1 MSTPKK
7 SMQPREPKAKPK
19 RKPKPD
25 VTSGA
30 RNQDRTELR
39 ITGYGGQGVILS
51 AYILGKAASIYGGLH
66 ATMTQS
72 FGPEAR
78 GSACSAQMVISPK
91 RVLYPYVR
99 TPGIMVA
106 MSQGGYDKHISNL
119 RTGGIL
125 VVEQDLVKQG
135 DSARTDVDI
144 FSVPAT
150 RIAEDIIGRRI
161 TLNIVMLGF
170 MTGATDL
177 VTKDAMEE
185 AVRTS
190 VPRGTDVVN
199 LRAFKEGYDYYQQ
212 HYAKAGRK

>member
-1 MSTPKK
+1 MSAPKK
-7 SMQPREPKAKPK
+7 KPTKPTRAKKA
-19 RKPKPD
+19 
-25 VTSGA
+25 SGSA
-30 RNQDRTELR
+30 NSDRQELR

-51 AYILGKAASIYGGLH
+51 AYVLGKAASIYGGLH

-99 TPGIMVA
+99 TPDVMVA
-106 MSQGGYDKHISNL
+106 MSQGGYDKHIDNL
-119 RTGGIL
+119 KKGGTLI
-125 VVEQDLVKQG
+125 VEQDLVKMG
-135 DSARTDVDI
+135 DSARKDVKT

-150 RIAEDIIGRRI
+150 RIAEDVIGRRI

-177 VTKDAMEE
+177 VSKDAMEE

-190 VPRGTDVVN
+190 VPKGTEELN
-199 LRAFKEGYDYYQQ
+199 LRAFKEGYGYYQE
-212 HYAKAGRK
+212 HYAKKGRK

>member
-7 SMQPREPKAKPK
+7 KPTKPTRAKK
-19 RKPKPD
+19 E
-25 VTSGA
+25 TSSG
-30 RNQDRTELR
+30 NSDRTELR

-51 AYILGKAASIYGGLH
+51 AYVLGKAASIYGGLH

-78 GSACSAQMVISPK
+78 GSACSAQMVVSPK

-106 MSQGGYDKHISNL
+106 MSQGGYDKHIDTL
-119 RTGGIL
+119 KKGGTLII
-125 VVEQDLVKQG
+125 EQDLVKQG
-135 DSARTDVDI
+135 DGARTDVST

-150 RIAEDIIGRRI
+150 RIAEDVIGRRI

-185 AVRTS
+185 AVKTS
-190 VPRGTDVVN
+190 VPKGTEELN
-199 LRAFKEGYDYYQQ
+199 LRAFKEGYEYYQE
-212 HYAKAGRK
+212 HYGKKGRK

>member
-7 SMQPREPKAKPK
+7 KPTKPTRAKK
-19 RKPKPD
+19 E
-25 VTSGA
+25 TSSG
-30 RNQDRTELR
+30 NSDRTELR

-51 AYILGKAASIYGGLH
+51 AYVLGKAASIYGGLH

-78 GSACSAQMVISPK
+78 GSACSAQMVVSPK

-99 TPGIMVA
+99 TPDIMVA
-106 MSQGGYDKHISNL
+106 MSQGGYDKHIDTL
-119 RTGGIL
+119 KKGGTLII
-125 VVEQDLVKQG
+125 EQDLVKQG
-135 DSARTDVDI
+135 DGARTDVST

-150 RIAEDIIGRRI
+150 RIAEDVIGRRI

-185 AVRTS
+185 AVKTS
-190 VPRGTDVVN
+190 VPKGTEELN
-199 LRAFKEGYDYYQQ
+199 LRAFKEGYEYYQE
-212 HYAKAGRK
+212 HYGKKGRK